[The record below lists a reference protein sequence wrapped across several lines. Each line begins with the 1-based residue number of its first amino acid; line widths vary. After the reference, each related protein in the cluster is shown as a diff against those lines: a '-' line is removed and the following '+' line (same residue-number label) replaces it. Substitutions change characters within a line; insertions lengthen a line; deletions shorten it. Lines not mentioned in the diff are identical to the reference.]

1 MKLKSPSDHA
11 FFALSID
18 LRALVASTLGTL
30 RLKKRVLQGQQKKC
44 VKHGKSSLSQCFFH
58 YVLNIFRSS
67 SLTIYLQMLCSCNLH
82 ILA

>member
-30 RLKKRVLQGQQKKC
+30 RLKKRVLQGQQKNC
-44 VKHGKSSLSQCFFH
+44 VKHEKALLLNVFVPLCFE
-58 YVLNIFRSS
+58 YILGPAVLPDICRCCVPAICIF
-67 SLTIYLQMLCSCNLH
+67 
-82 ILA
+82 